1 MTDTTPVFHPEPE
14 VLLAYSAGSL
24 DEANSVLTATHL
36 ALCPRCRREVA
47 RLDAIGGILT
57 AQLKPTELAPDALA
71 AVLARLDEAPSPTD
85 DHVAAAVDDETR
97 HWVPEPLRRYLG
109 TSLSALPW
117 KRRGFA
123 IHELPLSLGSGS
135 VRATLIRTGGGAA
148 LPEHTHE
155 GVETTLVLR
164 GAFRDEGGR
173 FARGDVATA
182 TSADNH
188 RPVAEPDDECLCFS
202 VIDGPLRL
210 TGRFGRLLNPF
221 IRI

>member
-1 MTDTTPVFHPEPE
+1 LTDTTPVFHLEPE

-36 ALCPRCRREVA
+36 ALCPRCRHEVA
-47 RLDAIGGILT
+47 RLDAVGGILT
-57 AQLKPTELAPDALA
+57 TQLAPTALASDALT
-71 AVLARLDEAPSPTD
+71 AVLARLDEVPSPVED
-85 DHVAAAVDDETR
+85 KVAAAIDDETR
-97 HWVPEPLRRYLG
+97 HWVPEPLRHYIG

-123 IHELPLSLGSGS
+123 IHELPLSLGAGS
-135 VRATLIRTGGGAA
+135 VRASLIRTGGGAA
-148 LPEHTHE
+148 LPAHSHD

-164 GAFRDEGGR
+164 GAFRDDSGR
-173 FARGDVATA
+173 YARGDVSTA
-182 TSADNH
+182 TSADDH
-188 RPVAEPDDECLCFS
+188 RPVADPDDECLCFS
-202 VIDGPLRL
+202 VIDGSLRL